1 MVLFAGAAVA
11 ALVGKNEVAQATP
24 PAPEQAIQGVK
35 EDIATVKGDRH
46 DDQTPQTPEQLE
58 AEIALQREQLAETVD
73 QLAHKLDVKS
83 QAQQRVASL
92 KDAATT
98 DTGKP
103 RTEVLAAAGSLV
115 AMAVVLL
122 LWRRRGDR

>member
-1 MVLFAGAAVA
+1 MSHD
-11 ALVGKNEVAQATP
+11 TP
-24 PAPEQAIQGVK
+24 DPTSG
-35 EDIATVKGDRH
+35 
-46 DDQTPQTPEQLE
+46 QTPEQLE
-58 AEIALQREQLAETVD
+58 AEIAVQREQLAETVD
-73 QLAHKLDVKS
+73 QLAAKLDVKS

-92 KDAATT
+92 TDAATN

-115 AMAVVLL
+115 AMVVVLL